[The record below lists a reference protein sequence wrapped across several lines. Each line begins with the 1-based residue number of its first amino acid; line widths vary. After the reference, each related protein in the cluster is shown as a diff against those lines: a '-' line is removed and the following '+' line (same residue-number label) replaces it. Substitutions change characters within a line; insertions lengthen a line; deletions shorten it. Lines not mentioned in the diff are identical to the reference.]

1 MATNRTLIATK
12 NRFFHTLNNT
22 RLSLS
27 TSTRQSC
34 SFHHQSYRRLHV
46 QHHRSPV
53 STSPLTGGARFSTS
67 SFASKPTSTAPVA
80 SPAVPSS
87 PCSAPAI
94 STRKSGAA
102 LSARGNGANAVAAAV
117 VNSRPAVAAS
127 LPFSYDPTGLSGS
140 AVKKPSCDNL
150 NLKNSFYRRKLPEHL
165 VSFTSPKGKQLFR
178 EMLTEGYGEGY
189 FSLVGNFTTQSEP
202 AYCGPSSLAMVL
214 NSLEVDPQRQWK
226 GAWRWYSDELLE
238 CCAPAEQVK
247 AKGITFNQ
255 FACLSKCHCDVQV
268 RRANQVSLEQF
279 KQDLEMVCS
288 RDDIHMVV
296 SFSRKALGQTGD
308 GHFSPIGG
316 YVPKAGMV
324 LVLDT
329 ARFKYPS
336 YFVSVESLWKSLFPI
351 DAETGSSRGY
361 FLLSANPDQ
370 PAISLCKIPKTA
382 SSTLTATAKD
392 MEKLNLSRIGA
403 PSAEGVLKDA
413 KNATAAAL
421 TNNNATTA
429 SSQTTAAVASTGSGT
444 VASTTPTSTC
454 SSSAATLSNTT
465 AHTIDNKMSWTSL
478 AQTFCKD
485 LPSRIQIENPQT
497 LKEMISVVLQG
508 VPREYAFWIS
518 QQQAH
523 RLRDTTELIES
534 IRSTK
539 LYSLVSSAFPAP
551 VSMTGDDLQLRE
563 DRLAR
568 QQHEGALVF
577 GTLFLMSSPSTL
589 FLTLPGAVSREFEE
603 LRRVALESSNDDAAG
618 VVANID
624 EHRVLKEEVERMRS
638 GIVELVNSFCCCGT
652 KTTPS
657 PEGSAA

>member
-1 MATNRTLIATK
+1 MASNSALM
-12 NRFFHTLNNT
+12 NT
-22 RLSLS
+22 VARSSSSISYQSRLLGL
-27 TSTRQSC
+27 TRPRA
-34 SFHHQSYRRLHV
+34 YN
-46 QHHRSPV
+46 
-53 STSPLTGGARFSTS
+53 FSTS
-67 SFASKPTSTAPVA
+67 KRTHKPLS
-80 SPAVPSS
+80 
-87 PCSAPAI
+87 SAPAASPVV
-94 STRKSGAA
+94 STPSAIAAASRKPPSPPPIAA
-102 LSARGNGANAVAAAV
+102 AAAV
-117 VNSRPAVAAS
+117 ASSNAA
-127 LPFSYDPTGLSGS
+127 LPFSYDLTGLSTQ

-178 EMLTEGYGEGY
+178 KMLESGYGEGY

-202 AYCGPSSLAMVL
+202 AFCGPSSLAMVL

-238 CCAPAEQVK
+238 CCAPADQVK

-279 KQDLEMVCS
+279 KKDLEMVCS

-316 YVPKAGMV
+316 YVPSEGMV

-336 YFVSVESLWKSLFPI
+336 YFVSVKELWKSLFPI
-351 DAETGSSRGY
+351 DVETGSSRGY
-361 FLLSANPDQ
+361 FLLSANPNQ
-370 PAISLCKIPKTA
+370 PAISLCKIPK
-382 SSTLTATAKD
+382 SQLPD
-392 MEKLNLSRIGA
+392 LSK
-403 PSAEGVLKDA
+403 SK
-413 KNATAAAL
+413 
-421 TNNNATTA
+421 
-429 SSQTTAAVASTGSGT
+429 
-444 VASTTPTSTC
+444 
-454 SSSAATLSNTT
+454 SSAASNMQSTVQDLGKLDINAPSSQDIIQAVPTGSQLQTHGTSPSTPSPATT
-465 AHTIDNKMSWTSL
+465 CTTGPTAATASINTVDNKMSWTSL

-485 LPSRIQIENPQT
+485 LPTRIQAENPQT
-497 LKEMISVVLQG
+497 LDRMISVVLQG

-523 RLRDTTELIES
+523 RLRDTTELIDS

-539 LYSLVSSAFPAP
+539 LYSLVSSAFPVPSPDPCLYPGA
-551 VSMTGDDLQLRE
+551 SQKQRE
-563 DRLAR
+563 QLAR

-589 FLTLPGAVSREFEE
+589 FLTLPNKVSKQFEQ
-603 LRRVALESSNDDAAG
+603 LRKVALESPEG
-618 VVANID
+618 

-638 GIVELVNSFCCCGT
+638 GIVDLVNSFCCCGT
-652 KTTPS
+652 KTGTVERGATTPS
-657 PEGSAA
+657 A

>member
-1 MATNRTLIATK
+1 MASN
-12 NRFFHTLNNT
+12 
-22 RLSLS
+22 LSLLVTTRGLMRSLSSSSATHLRYPFRARTAAQSRS
-27 TSTRQSC
+27 T
-34 SFHHQSYRRLHV
+34 
-46 QHHRSPV
+46 
-53 STSPLTGGARFSTS
+53 GRFSTS
-67 SFASKPTSTAPVA
+67 AKSSNPTTS
-80 SPAVPSS
+80 SPAAAPAVSS
-87 PCSAPAI
+87 ACSAPSVSAQKAAV
-94 STRKSGAA
+94 TR
-102 LSARGNGANAVAAAV
+102 LNGPPVQAAA
-117 VNSRPAVAAS
+117 AMAASVSTS
-127 LPFSYDPTGLSGS
+127 LPFSYDPTGLSAQ

-165 VSFTSPKGKQLFR
+165 ISFTSPKGKQLFR

-202 AYCGPSSLAMVL
+202 AFCGPSSLAMVL

-268 RRANQVSLEQF
+268 RRAAQTSLEQF
-279 KQDLEMVCS
+279 KRDLEMVCS

-316 YVPKAGMV
+316 YVPNAGMV

-336 YFVSVESLWKSLFPI
+336 YFVSVEQLYKSLFPI
-351 DAETGSSRGY
+351 DAETGASRGY

-370 PAISLCKIPKTA
+370 PAISLCKIPKATPTTTTITPTVA
-382 SSTLTATAKD
+382 VNMLSTTPANLAGAAQD
-392 MEKLNLSRIGA
+392 LQKLNLDGA
-403 PSAEGVLKDA
+403 PAAVAVTATQDIIR
-413 KNATAAAL
+413 NATSMDVK
-421 TNNNATTA
+421 A
-429 SSQTTAAVASTGSGT
+429 SSGPSSAASVASTGC
-444 VASTTPTSTC
+444 AST
-454 SSSAATLSNTT
+454 ATASNSM

-485 LPSRIQIENPQT
+485 LPSRIQSENPQT
-497 LKEMISVVLQG
+497 LDRMISAVLQG
-508 VPREYAFWIS
+508 IPREYAFWIS

-523 RLRDTTELIES
+523 RLRDTTELINS
-534 IRSTK
+534 IRSTE

-551 VSMTGDDLQLRE
+551 SSVTAESNTRE
-563 DRLAR
+563 ARLMQ

-589 FLTLPGAVSREFEE
+589 FLTLPGNVSKQFEK
-603 LRRVALESSNDDAAG
+603 LRQAALEDEG
-618 VVANID
+618 QKRG
-624 EHRVLKEEVERMRS
+624 EHRVLREEVERMRS
-638 GIVELVNSFCCCGT
+638 GIVDLVNSFCCCGT
-652 KTTPS
+652 KTGNVVEASMATTTTTNV
-657 PEGSAA
+657 

>member
-22 RLSLS
+22 RLTLS
-27 TSTRQSC
+27 TSNRQSC
-34 SFHHQSYRRLHV
+34 PFHHQSYRRLHV

-392 MEKLNLSRIGA
+392 MEKLNLNSIGA
-403 PSAEGVLKDA
+403 PSAEG
-413 KNATAAAL
+413 
-421 TNNNATTA
+421 
-429 SSQTTAAVASTGSGT
+429 
-444 VASTTPTSTC
+444 
-454 SSSAATLSNTT
+454 
-465 AHTIDNKMSWTSL
+465 MSWTSL

-603 LRRVALESSNDDAAG
+603 LRRVALESSHDDAAG
-618 VVANID
+618 AVANID

>member
-1 MATNRTLIATK
+1 MASNSTLMNAMVRSSSSI
-12 NRFFHTLNNT
+12 
-22 RLSLS
+22 
-27 TSTRQSC
+27 
-34 SFHHQSYRRLHV
+34 SYRSRLLC
-46 QHHRSPV
+46 
-53 STSPLTGGARFSTS
+53 LTRPRAYNFSTS
-67 SFASKPTSTAPVA
+67 KRTYKPLSSAPAA
-80 SPAVPSS
+80 SPAVSS
-87 PCSAPAI
+87 PSAITTA
-94 STRKSGAA
+94 SRKPPSPLPVA
-102 LSARGNGANAVAAAV
+102 AAAV
-117 VNSRPAVAAS
+117 VSSNNAA
-127 LPFSYDPTGLSGS
+127 LPFSYDPTGLSTQ

-178 EMLTEGYGEGY
+178 QMLESGYGEGY

-202 AYCGPSSLAMVL
+202 AFCGPSSLAMVL

-238 CCAPAEQVK
+238 CCAPADQVK

-279 KQDLEMVCS
+279 KKDLEMVCS

-316 YVPKAGMV
+316 YVPSAGMV

-336 YFVSVESLWKSLFPI
+336 YFVSVKELWKSLFPI
-351 DAETGSSRGY
+351 DVETGSSRGY

-370 PAISLCKIPKTA
+370 PAISLCKIPKSQLPEISKSKNSA
-382 SSTLTATAKD
+382 S
-392 MEKLNLSRIGA
+392 NLQ
-403 PSAEGVLKDA
+403 SA
-413 KNATAAAL
+413 
-421 TNNNATTA
+421 
-429 SSQTTAAVASTGSGT
+429 
-444 VASTTPTSTC
+444 
-454 SSSAATLSNTT
+454 
-465 AHTIDNKMSWTSL
+465 MSWTSL

-485 LPSRIQIENPQT
+485 LPSRIQSENPQT
-497 LKEMISVVLQG
+497 LDRMISVVLQG

-523 RLRDTTELIES
+523 RLRDTTELIDS

-539 LYSLVSSAFPAP
+539 LYSLVSSAFPVPSPDPSLYPGA
-551 VSMTGDDLQLRE
+551 SQKQREQLV
-563 DRLAR
+563 R

-589 FLTLPGAVSREFEE
+589 FLTLPNKVSKQFEQ
-603 LRRVALESSNDDAAG
+603 LRKVALESPEG
-618 VVANID
+618 

-638 GIVELVNSFCCCGT
+638 GIVDLVNSFCCCG
-652 KTTPS
+652 
-657 PEGSAA
+657 

>member
-12 NRFFHTLNNT
+12 NRLLHSLNNT
-22 RLSLS
+22 RLTLS
-27 TSTRQSC
+27 TRPSC
-34 SFHHQSYRRLHV
+34 PCHQSYRRLHFH
-46 QHHRSPV
+46 QHRNP
-53 STSPLTGGARFSTS
+53 TSSSVAVVGGGAHFSTS
-67 SFASKPTSTAPVA
+67 SIASKPTTSAPVA
-80 SPAVPSS
+80 SPAVPST
-87 PCSAPAI
+87 PCSASAVSVRKGGPA
-94 STRKSGAA
+94 SN
-102 LSARGNGANAVAAAV
+102 ARVNEATAAAV
-117 VNSRPAVAAS
+117 VNSRPAIAAA
-127 LPFSYDPTGLSGS
+127 LPFSYDPTGLSGQ
-140 AVKKPSCDNL
+140 AAKKPSCDNL

-178 EMLTEGYGEGY
+178 EMLSEGYGEGY

-336 YFVSVESLWKSLFPI
+336 YFVSVEKLWESLFPI

-361 FLLSANPDQ
+361 FLLSANPNQ

-382 SSTLTATAKD
+382 SSTLAATAKD
-392 MEKLNLSRIGA
+392 LEKLNLNSTGTVAA
-403 PSAEGVLKDA
+403 PSAEGVLRDA
-413 KNATAAAL
+413 KNATAASLDDSKAASASA
-421 TNNNATTA
+421 ATT
-429 SSQTTAAVASTGSGT
+429 
-444 VASTTPTSTC
+444 TPASTC
-454 SSSAATLSNTT
+454 SSGAATLSNTS

-497 LKEMISVVLQG
+497 LNRMISVVLQG

-539 LYSLVSSAFPAP
+539 LYSLVSTAFPAP
-551 VSMTGDDLQLRE
+551 VFAGE
-563 DRLAR
+563 DSQSQEARLAR

-589 FLTLPGAVSREFEE
+589 FLTLPSEVSREFEQ
-603 LRRVALESSNDDAAG
+603 LRTVALESNG
-618 VVANID
+618 VD
-624 EHRVLKEEVERMRS
+624 EHRVLKEEVERMRL
-638 GIVELVNSFCCCGT
+638 GIVDLVNSFCCCGT
-652 KTTPS
+652 KTTAA
-657 PEGSAA
+657 PEGTA

>member
-12 NRFFHTLNNT
+12 NRLLHSLYNT
-22 RLSLS
+22 RLTLS
-27 TSTRQSC
+27 TRPSC
-34 SFHHQSYRRLHV
+34 PSHQSYRRLHFH
-46 QHHRSPV
+46 QHRNP
-53 STSPLTGGARFSTS
+53 TSSSVAVVGGGAHFSTS
-67 SFASKPTSTAPVA
+67 SIASKPTTSAPVA
-80 SPAVPSS
+80 SPAVPST
-87 PCSAPAI
+87 PCSAPAV
-94 STRKSGAA
+94 SVRKGGPASNARVNEAA
-102 LSARGNGANAVAAAV
+102 AAAV
-117 VNSRPAVAAS
+117 VNSRPAIAAA
-127 LPFSYDPTGLSGS
+127 LPFSYDPTGLSGQ
-140 AVKKPSCDNL
+140 AAKKPSCDNL

-178 EMLTEGYGEGY
+178 EMLSEGYGEGY

-336 YFVSVESLWKSLFPI
+336 YFVSVEKLWESLFPI

-361 FLLSANPDQ
+361 FLLSANPNQ

-382 SSTLTATAKD
+382 SSTLAATAKD
-392 MEKLNLSRIGA
+392 LEKLNLNSTGTVAA
-403 PSAEGVLKDA
+403 PSAEGVLRDA
-413 KNATAAAL
+413 KN
-421 TNNNATTA
+421 
-429 SSQTTAAVASTGSGT
+429 TTAASLDDSKAAS
-444 VASTTPTSTC
+444 ASATTTTPASTC
-454 SSSAATLSNTT
+454 SSGAATLSNTS

-497 LKEMISVVLQG
+497 LNRMISVVLQG

-539 LYSLVSSAFPAP
+539 LYSLVSTAFPAP
-551 VSMTGDDLQLRE
+551 VFAGE
-563 DRLAR
+563 DSQSQEARLAR

-589 FLTLPGAVSREFEE
+589 FLTLPSEVSREFEQ
-603 LRRVALESSNDDAAG
+603 LRTVALESNG
-618 VVANID
+618 VD
-624 EHRVLKEEVERMRS
+624 EHRVLKEEVERMRL
-638 GIVELVNSFCCCGT
+638 GIVDLVNSFCCCGT
-652 KTTPS
+652 KTTAA
-657 PEGSAA
+657 PEGTA

>member
-1 MATNRTLIATK
+1 MVI
-12 NRFFHTLNNT
+12 
-22 RLSLS
+22 
-27 TSTRQSC
+27 
-34 SFHHQSYRRLHV
+34 V
-46 QHHRSPV
+46 
-53 STSPLTGGARFSTS
+53 GDGARFSTS
-67 SFASKPTSTAPVA
+67 SITSKPTTSAPVA
-80 SPAVPSS
+80 SPAVPST
-87 PCSAPAI
+87 PCSAPAV
-94 STRKSGAA
+94 SVHKGGPAS
-102 LSARGNGANAVAAAV
+102 SARVNGATAAAV

-127 LPFSYDPTGLSGS
+127 LPFSYDPTGLSGQ
-140 AVKKPSCDNL
+140 AAKKPSCDNL

-178 EMLTEGYGEGY
+178 EMLSEGYGEGY

-226 GAWRWYSDELLE
+226 GAWRWYSDD
-238 CCAPAEQVK
+238 
-247 AKGITFNQ
+247 
-255 FACLSKCHCDVQV
+255 KCHCDVQV

-336 YFVSVESLWKSLFPI
+336 YFVSVEKLWQSLFPI

-361 FLLSANPDQ
+361 FLLSANPNQ

-382 SSTLTATAKD
+382 SSALAATAKD
-392 MEKLNLSRIGA
+392 LEKLSLNSTGTTAA
-403 PSAEGVLKDA
+403 PSAEG
-413 KNATAAAL
+413 
-421 TNNNATTA
+421 
-429 SSQTTAAVASTGSGT
+429 
-444 VASTTPTSTC
+444 
-454 SSSAATLSNTT
+454 
-465 AHTIDNKMSWTSL
+465 MSWTSL

-497 LKEMISVVLQG
+497 LNRMISVVLQG

-551 VSMTGDDLQLRE
+551 VFTGE
-563 DRLAR
+563 DPQSQEARLAR

-589 FLTLPGAVSREFEE
+589 FLTLPSEVSREFEQ
-603 LRRVALESSNDDAAG
+603 LRKVALESNG
-618 VVANID
+618 VD

-638 GIVELVNSFCCCGT
+638 GIVDLVNSFCCCGT
-652 KTTPS
+652 KTTTG
-657 PEGSAA
+657 PEETA

>member
-1 MATNRTLIATK
+1 MASNSALMNTVARSASSISYHSRLLGLTK
-12 NRFFHTLNNT
+12 PRAYN
-22 RLSLS
+22 
-27 TSTRQSC
+27 
-34 SFHHQSYRRLHV
+34 
-46 QHHRSPV
+46 
-53 STSPLTGGARFSTS
+53 FSTTKRTYKPLS
-67 SFASKPTSTAPVA
+67 SAPTA
-80 SPAVPSS
+80 SPAVSS
-87 PCSAPAI
+87 PSAIAAA
-94 STRKSGAA
+94 SRKPPSPPP
-102 LSARGNGANAVAAAV
+102 VAAV
-117 VNSRPAVAAS
+117 TVASSNAA
-127 LPFSYDPTGLSGS
+127 LPFSYDPTGLSTQ
-140 AVKKPSCDNL
+140 AAKKPSCDNL

-178 EMLTEGYGEGY
+178 KMLEAGYGEGY

-202 AYCGPSSLAMVL
+202 AFCGPSSLAMVL

-238 CCAPAEQVK
+238 CCAPADQVK

-279 KQDLEMVCS
+279 KKDLEMVCS

-316 YVPKAGMV
+316 YVPSEGMV

-336 YFVSVESLWKSLFPI
+336 YFVSVKELWKSLFPI
-351 DAETGSSRGY
+351 DVETGSSRGY
-361 FLLSANPDQ
+361 FLLSANPNQ
-370 PAISLCKIPKTA
+370 PAISLCKIPK
-382 SSTLTATAKD
+382 SQLPD
-392 MEKLNLSRIGA
+392 LSK
-403 PSAEGVLKDA
+403 SK
-413 KNATAAAL
+413 
-421 TNNNATTA
+421 
-429 SSQTTAAVASTGSGT
+429 
-444 VASTTPTSTC
+444 
-454 SSSAATLSNTT
+454 SSAASNLQSALQDLGKLDIAPTSQDIIQAVPTGSQLQTHSTPPSAPSPATT
-465 AHTIDNKMSWTSL
+465 CTTGPTAATAPINTVDNKMSWTSL

-485 LPSRIQIENPQT
+485 LPARIQAENPQT
-497 LKEMISVVLQG
+497 LDRMISVVLQG

-523 RLRDTTELIES
+523 RLRNTTELIDS

-539 LYSLVSSAFPAP
+539 LYSLVSSAFPVPSPDPSVYPGA
-551 VSMTGDDLQLRE
+551 SQKQRE
-563 DRLAR
+563 QLAR

-589 FLTLPGAVSREFEE
+589 FLTLPNKVSKQFEQ
-603 LRRVALESSNDDAAG
+603 LRQGALESPEG
-618 VVANID
+618 

-638 GIVELVNSFCCCGT
+638 GIVDLVNSFCCCGT
-652 KTTPS
+652 KTGTVETGTITPS
-657 PEGSAA
+657 A

>member
-1 MATNRTLIATK
+1 MACNSALMNTVARSSSSISYHSRLLGLARTRAY
-12 NRFFHTLNNT
+12 N
-22 RLSLS
+22 
-27 TSTRQSC
+27 
-34 SFHHQSYRRLHV
+34 
-46 QHHRSPV
+46 
-53 STSPLTGGARFSTS
+53 FSTS
-67 SFASKPTSTAPVA
+67 KRTHKPLSSAPAA
-80 SPAVPSS
+80 SPAVSS
-87 PCSAPAI
+87 PSAITAA
-94 STRKSGAA
+94 SRKSPTPPP
-102 LSARGNGANAVAAAV
+102 VAAAA
-117 VNSRPAVAAS
+117 AVTSSNAA
-127 LPFSYDPTGLSGS
+127 LPFSYDPTGLSTQ
-140 AVKKPSCDNL
+140 AIKKPSCDNL

-178 EMLTEGYGEGY
+178 KMLELGYGEGY

-202 AYCGPSSLAMVL
+202 AFCGPSSLAMVL

-238 CCAPAEQVK
+238 CCAPADQVK

-279 KQDLEMVCS
+279 KKDLEMVCS

-316 YVPKAGMV
+316 YVPSEGMV

-336 YFVSVESLWKSLFPI
+336 YFVSVKELWKSLFPI
-351 DAETGSSRGY
+351 DVETGSSRGY
-361 FLLSANPDQ
+361 FLLSANPNQ
-370 PAISLCKIPKTA
+370 PAISLCKIPKSQLPDLSKGKKSAVNNLQTA
-382 SSTLTATAKD
+382 VQDLGKLDINIPTSQDVLQAVPTGSQPQPPSTSPSTSSSPATTCTTD
-392 MEKLNLSRIGA
+392 
-403 PSAEGVLKDA
+403 
-413 KNATAAAL
+413 ATAA
-421 TNNNATTA
+421 TA
-429 SSQTTAAVASTGSGT
+429 PINT
-444 VASTTPTSTC
+444 V
-454 SSSAATLSNTT
+454 
-465 AHTIDNKMSWTSL
+465 DNKMSWTSL

-485 LPSRIQIENPQT
+485 LPTRIQAENPQT
-497 LKEMISVVLQG
+497 LDRMISVVLQG

-523 RLRDTTELIES
+523 RLRDTTELIDS

-539 LYSLVSSAFPAP
+539 LYSLVSSAFPVPSPDPSLYPGA
-551 VSMTGDDLQLRE
+551 SQKQREQLV
-563 DRLAR
+563 R

-589 FLTLPGAVSREFEE
+589 FLTLPNMVSKQFEQ
-603 LRRVALESSNDDAAG
+603 LRKVALESPDG
-618 VVANID
+618 

-638 GIVELVNSFCCCGT
+638 GIVDLVNSFCCCGT
-652 KTTPS
+652 KTGTVETGAITPS
-657 PEGSAA
+657 A

>member
-12 NRFFHTLNNT
+12 NRLFHSLNNT
-22 RLSLS
+22 RLTL
-27 TSTRQSC
+27 STRQSC
-34 SFHHQSYRRLHV
+34 PCHQSYRRLHL
-46 QHHRSPV
+46 QNHRNPAS
-53 STSPLTGGARFSTS
+53 SLTGEGARFSTS
-67 SFASKPTSTAPVA
+67 SLASKPSSSAPVA
-80 SPAVPSS
+80 SPAVSSS
-87 PCSAPAI
+87 PCSAPAVSI
-94 STRKSGAA
+94 RKSGGAGTGS
-102 LSARGNGANAVAAAV
+102 SARVDVGATSAGLI
-117 VNSRPAVAAS
+117 NSRPAVASA

-140 AVKKPSCDNL
+140 AAKKPSCDNL

-178 EMLTEGYGEGY
+178 EMLSEGYGEGY

-336 YFVSVESLWKSLFPI
+336 YFVSVEKLWKSLFPI

-361 FLLSANPDQ
+361 FLLSANPNQ

-382 SSTLTATAKD
+382 SSALAATAKD
-392 MEKLNLSRIGA
+392 MEKLNLNSTGA
-403 PSAEGVLKDA
+403 PSAERVLKDA
-413 KNATAAAL
+413 KNAAATAP
-421 TNNNATTA
+421 TNNVTTA
-429 SSQTTAAVASTGSGT
+429 SSQPTAAGLAGLAT
-444 VASTTPTSTC
+444 VASTTPASTC
-454 SSSAATLSNTT
+454 SSTATLTNTT

-497 LKEMISVVLQG
+497 LDQMISVVLQG

-534 IRSTK
+534 VQSTK
-539 LYSLVSSAFPAP
+539 LYTLVSSAFPAP
-551 VSMTGDDLQLRE
+551 VPRAGDDYHSQE
-563 DRLAR
+563 NRLAR

-589 FLTLPGAVSREFEE
+589 FLTLPSEVSREFEE
-603 LRRVALESSNDDAAG
+603 LRRVALDSKSAAAG
-618 VVANID
+618 GVV
-624 EHRVLKEEVERMRS
+624 EHRVFKEEVERMRS

-652 KTTPS
+652 KTTTA
-657 PEGSAA
+657 PEDSAI

>member
-12 NRFFHTLNNT
+12 NRLFQSLNNT
-22 RLSLS
+22 HLTL
-27 TSTRQSC
+27 STRQPC
-34 SFHHQSYRRLHV
+34 PCYQSYRRLHS
-46 QHHRSPV
+46 QHHRNTV
-53 STSPLTGGARFSTS
+53 SSLTGGGARFSTS
-67 SFASKPTSTAPVA
+67 SLASKPTSSAPVS
-80 SPAVPSS
+80 SPALPSS
-87 PCSAPAI
+87 PCSAPAV
-94 STRKSGAA
+94 SVRKSGGAGAA
-102 LSARGNGANAVAAAV
+102 SSARVNVGATSAGLINGRPAAA
-117 VNSRPAVAAS
+117 AAA

-140 AVKKPSCDNL
+140 AKKPSCDNL

-178 EMLTEGYGEGY
+178 EMLSEGYGEGY

-336 YFVSVESLWKSLFPI
+336 YFVSVEKLWQSLFPI

-361 FLLSANPDQ
+361 FLLSANPNQ

-382 SSTLTATAKD
+382 SSTLAATAKD
-392 MEKLNLSRIGA
+392 MEKLNLNSTGA
-403 PSAEGVLKDA
+403 PSAEGVLSDA
-413 KNATAAAL
+413 KNA
-421 TNNNATTA
+421 ATTA
-429 SSQTTAAVASTGSGT
+429 STSNTMAASLQPTATVSAGSAT
-444 VASTTPTSTC
+444 AASTTPASAC
-454 SSSAATLSNTT
+454 SSTATLSNTT

-497 LKEMISVVLQG
+497 LDRMISVVLQG

-539 LYSLVSSAFPAP
+539 LYTLVSSAFPAP
-551 VSMTGDDLQLRE
+551 VPMEGDDYNSRE
-563 DRLAR
+563 NRLTR

-589 FLTLPGAVSREFEE
+589 FLTLPSEVSREFEE
-603 LRRVALESSNDDAAG
+603 LRRVALESNSVAADG
-618 VVANID
+618 AE

-638 GIVELVNSFCCCGT
+638 GIVDLVNSFCCCGT
-652 KTTPS
+652 KTTTA
-657 PEGSAA
+657 PEGSAI

>member
-12 NRFFHTLNNT
+12 NRLLHSLNNT
-22 RLSLS
+22 RL
-27 TSTRQSC
+27 TPSTRPSC
-34 SFHHQSYRRLHV
+34 PCHQSYRHLHFH
-46 QHHRSPV
+46 QHRNPTLPSV
-53 STSPLTGGARFSTS
+53 AVVGGGARFSTS
-67 SFASKPTSTAPVA
+67 SIASKPTVSAPVA
-80 SPAVPSS
+80 SPAVPST
-87 PCSAPAI
+87 PCSAPAV
-94 STRKSGAA
+94 SVRKGGPASN
-102 LSARGNGANAVAAAV
+102 SRVNGATVAAV
-117 VNSRPAVAAS
+117 VNSRPAVAAA
-127 LPFSYDPTGLSGS
+127 LPFSYDPTGLSGQ
-140 AVKKPSCDNL
+140 AAKKPSCDNL

-165 VSFTSPKGKQLFR
+165 ISFTSPEGKQLFR
-178 EMLTEGYGEGY
+178 EMLSEGY
-189 FSLVGNFTTQSEP
+189 GNFTTQSEP

-316 YVPKAGMV
+316 YVPEAGMV

-336 YFVSVESLWKSLFPI
+336 YFVSVEKLWQSLFPV

-392 MEKLNLSRIGA
+392 LEKLNLNSTGTATA
-403 PSAEGVLKDA
+403 PSAEEILGDA
-413 KNATAAAL
+413 KNATAA
-421 TNNNATTA
+421 
-429 SSQTTAAVASTGSGT
+429 S
-444 VASTTPTSTC
+444 ASTTTPVSTC
-454 SSSAATLSNTT
+454 SSGAATLSNTT

-485 LPSRIQIENPQT
+485 LPSRMQIDNPQT
-497 LKEMISVVLQG
+497 LNRMISVVLQG

-539 LYSLVSSAFPAP
+539 LYTLVSSAFPAP
-551 VSMTGDDLQLRE
+551 VFSGDDSQSQE
-563 DRLAR
+563 ARLAR

-589 FLTLPGAVSREFEE
+589 FLTLPGEVGREFEQ
-603 LRRVALESSNDDAAG
+603 LRKVAFVNNG
-618 VVANID
+618 VD
-624 EHRVLKEEVERMRS
+624 EHRVLKEEVERMRL
-638 GIVELVNSFCCCGT
+638 GIVDLVNSFCCCGT
-652 KTTPS
+652 NTTAA
-657 PEGSAA
+657 PEGTA

>member
-1 MATNRTLIATK
+1 MATNCTRLATKKAMARTLSS
-12 NRFFHTLNNT
+12 NCRFYQGGPH
-22 RLSLS
+22 SLA
-27 TSTRQSC
+27 RQSC
-34 SFHHQSYRRLHV
+34 GCHIYLRQRTLA
-46 QHHRSPV
+46 SP
-53 STSPLTGGARFSTS
+53 SRAFFSTCAKS
-67 SFASKPTSTAPVA
+67 LKPTTSSPMAA
-80 SPAVPSS
+80 PAVSS
-87 PCSAPAI
+87 PRSAHSI
-94 STRKSGAA
+94 AA
-102 LSARGNGANAVAAAV
+102 QKTSVSSSNTAHSAVAAAAA
-117 VNSRPAVAAS
+117 AVASNRPLNS
-127 LPFSYDPTGLSGS
+127 LPFSYDPTGLSAQ
-140 AVKKPSCDNL
+140 AVKKPSCDNI

-165 VSFTSPKGKQLFR
+165 VSFTSPEGKQLFR
-178 EMLTEGYGEGY
+178 EMLEEGYGEGY

-202 AYCGPSSLAMVL
+202 AFCGPSSLAMVL

-238 CCAPAEQVK
+238 CCAPVDQVK

-336 YFVSVESLWKSLFPI
+336 YFVSVERLYKSLFPI
-351 DAETGSSRGY
+351 DVETGASRGY

-370 PAISLCKIPKTA
+370 PAISLCKIPK
-382 SSTLTATAKD
+382 SSTAPSSSSYTTATTTSPASTAAANLDAATKD
-392 MEKLNLSRIGA
+392 LQKLNIDTAAA
-403 PSAEGVLKDA
+403 PSAQDIIR
-413 KNATAAAL
+413 NASNTS
-421 TNNNATTA
+421 TPIPTTA
-429 SSQTTAAVASTGSGT
+429 GPYPTTTTTTVSGC
-444 VASTTPTSTC
+444 TSTVGATNP
-454 SSSAATLSNTT
+454 AAN
-465 AHTIDNKMSWTSL
+465 TIDAKMSWTSL

-485 LPSRIQIENPQT
+485 LPSRIQTENPQT
-497 LKEMISVVLQG
+497 LDHMVSVVLQG

-523 RLRDTTELIES
+523 RLRDTSELIDSIKSTELY
-534 IRSTK
+534 T
-539 LYSLVSSAFPAP
+539 LVSSAFPAP
-551 VSMTGDDLQLRE
+551 VTADGLDLNSQE
-563 DRLAR
+563 ARLAR

-589 FLTLPGAVSREFEE
+589 FLTLPVEVSKQFEE
-603 LRRVALESSNDDAAG
+603 LRGAALG
-618 VVANID
+618 D
-624 EHRVLKEEVERMRS
+624 EGQKHGQHRVLKEEVERMRS
-638 GIVELVNSFCCCGT
+638 GVVELVNSFCCCGT
-652 KTTPS
+652 KTVDIA
-657 PEGSAA
+657 EK

>member
-1 MATNRTLIATK
+1 MVSNSSLMNAMIRSSSSISYPSRL
-12 NRFFHTLNNT
+12 LCLT
-22 RLSLS
+22 RP
-27 TSTRQSC
+27 RA
-34 SFHHQSYRRLHV
+34 YN
-46 QHHRSPV
+46 
-53 STSPLTGGARFSTS
+53 FSTS
-67 SFASKPTSTAPVA
+67 KRTYKPLSSAPTA
-80 SPAVPSS
+80 SPAVSS
-87 PCSAPAI
+87 PSAIAAA
-94 STRKSGAA
+94 SRKPPSPLPVA
-102 LSARGNGANAVAAAV
+102 AAAV
-117 VNSRPAVAAS
+117 VSSNNTA
-127 LPFSYDPTGLSGS
+127 LPFSYDPTGLSTQ

-178 EMLTEGYGEGY
+178 QMLESGYGEGY

-202 AYCGPSSLAMVL
+202 AFCGPSSLAMVL

-238 CCAPAEQVK
+238 CCAPADQVK

-279 KQDLEMVCS
+279 KKDLEMVCS

-316 YVPKAGMV
+316 YVPSAGMV

-336 YFVSVESLWKSLFPI
+336 YFVSVKELWKSLFPI
-351 DAETGSSRGY
+351 DVETGSSRGY

-370 PAISLCKIPKTA
+370 PAISLCKIPKSQLPDISKSKNSA
-382 SSTLTATAKD
+382 SNLQSAVQDL
-392 MEKLNLSRIGA
+392 EKLDIN
-403 PSAEGVLKDA
+403 
-413 KNATAAAL
+413 
-421 TNNNATTA
+421 
-429 SSQTTAAVASTGSGT
+429 
-444 VASTTPTSTC
+444 TPTSQDVLQAMQATGSQAQTYSGASLSTPSPATTC
-454 SSSAATLSNTT
+454 TSSPTAATAPINTV
-465 AHTIDNKMSWTSL
+465 DNKMSWTSL

-485 LPSRIQIENPQT
+485 LPSRIQSENPQT
-497 LKEMISVVLQG
+497 LDRMISVVLQG

-523 RLRDTTELIES
+523 RLRDTTELIDS

-539 LYSLVSSAFPAP
+539 LYSLVSSAFPVPSPDPSLYPGA
-551 VSMTGDDLQLRE
+551 SQKQREQLV
-563 DRLAR
+563 R

-589 FLTLPGAVSREFEE
+589 FLTLPNKVSKQFEQ
-603 LRRVALESSNDDAAG
+603 LRTTALESPEG
-618 VVANID
+618 

-638 GIVELVNSFCCCGT
+638 GIVDLVNSFCCCGT
-652 KTTPS
+652 KTGTVETGTTPT
-657 PEGSAA
+657 PTTA